1 MKTAP
6 QAIQTNKS
14 QSSAALSDE
23 IWKQLSRD
31 LRKGDDSAA
40 SALLAAGI
48 PIYYSEDDTPAG
60 LTIKEHPDGRRQLV
74 RFDPAGDEVIREL

>member
-1 MKTAP
+1 MSNKARAHDP
-6 QAIQTNKS
+6 IDGQDVADPSDAIWREMGR
-14 QSSAALSDE
+14 A
-23 IWKQLSRD
+23 

-40 SALLAAGI
+40 RALLAEGI

-74 RFDPAGDEVIREL
+74 RFDPSGDEVIRDL